1 MKACVAWVNTPRMN
15 GCFLAKKVL
24 IIQIHY
30 DSLATHWA
38 PQYKRKNEYS
48 LVSACA
54 TPFAAV
60 VASSIPK
67 PSEIYMTNNITI
79 GEQNL
84 PKMIFI

>member
-1 MKACVAWVNTPRMN
+1 MKNIK
-15 GCFLAKKVL
+15 G
-24 IIQIHY
+24 
-30 DSLATHWA
+30 
-38 PQYKRKNEYS
+38 KNEYS